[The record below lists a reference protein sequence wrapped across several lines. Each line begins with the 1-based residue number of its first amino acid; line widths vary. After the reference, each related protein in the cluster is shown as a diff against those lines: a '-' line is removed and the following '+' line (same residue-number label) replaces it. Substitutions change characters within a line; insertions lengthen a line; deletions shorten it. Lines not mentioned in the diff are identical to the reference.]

1 MPHFSASRLTGK
13 ITERGITPREKT
25 CHSQIPAKDQDY
37 KGWGTLL
44 HLSRNNQHKAVP
56 DGVCTQR
63 PPGIFRVIGG
73 A

>member
-37 KGWGTLL
+37 KGWGNAPAPFEEQ
-44 HLSRNNQHKAVP
+44 SAQSCA
-56 DGVCTQR
+56 
-63 PPGIFRVIGG
+63 
-73 A
+73 